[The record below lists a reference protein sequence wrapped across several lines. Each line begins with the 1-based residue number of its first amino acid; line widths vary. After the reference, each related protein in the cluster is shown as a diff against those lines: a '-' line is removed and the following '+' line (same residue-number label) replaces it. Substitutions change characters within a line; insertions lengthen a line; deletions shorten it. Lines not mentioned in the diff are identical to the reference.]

1 MKIYVL
7 LILILVVI
15 LFKQQKIYEFMDTNN
30 YSLKSKIMNDFSY
43 SDDIADKLVN
53 DLGNLCSIEKP
64 EDDLIS
70 MGDISGG
77 IVNELLLKDYK
88 IKIKSGELFHKK
100 LDSIEQ
106 NLFEKYYG
114 DKWEEI
120 YNDWKYERGKYLNKS
135 KMDNCKQ
142 FIEEYEVITGDPDGE
157 VDKNNDELEKEI
169 RIKIKTLDYLE
180 NIDSFND
187 IIKDNNESSD
197 VYKRKIQYRD
207 VEQSKLEFYNYL
219 MNWIYYILLI
229 GLLLILTTQG
239 NLNLVSMGIFYI
251 ILILLPVFIYP
262 FLFNIG
268 KFLLNS
274 LLEFKEDR
282 LPKNAFMD

>member
-7 LILILVVI
+7 LVLILFVI
-15 LFKQQKIYEFMDTNN
+15 LFKQQKIYEFMDTNKN
-30 YSLKSKIMNDFSY
+30 QLKNKIVSEFSY
-43 SDDIADKLVN
+43 SNDVAEKLVG
-53 DLGNLCSIEKP
+53 DLGNLCSIKQP
-64 EDDLIS
+64 GLGNIPVGQIS
-70 MGDISGG
+70 TDQE
-77 IVNELLLKDYK
+77 NELLMKDYK
-88 IKIKSGELFHKK
+88 LKIKTGELFHNK

-106 NLFEKYYG
+106 DVFKKYYG
-114 DKWEEI
+114 DNWEET
-120 YNDWKYERGKYLNKS
+120 YDKWKYERDMYLTKT

-142 FIEEYEVITGDPDGE
+142 FMEQYETISVPYGTI
-157 VDKNNDELEKEI
+157 DKNNDELEKEI
-169 RIKIKTLDYLE
+169 RTKIKTLDYLE

-197 VYKRKIQYRD
+197 IYKRKIQYRD

-219 MNWIYYILLI
+219 MNWIYYIFLI

-239 NLNLVSMGIFYI
+239 KMNLVNNGVFYI

-268 KFLLNS
+268 KFLLNN

>member
-7 LILILVVI
+7 LVLILLVI
-15 LFKQQKIYEFMDTNN
+15 LFKQQKIYEFMDTNKN
-30 YSLKSKIMNDFSY
+30 NLKNKIISDFSY
-43 SDDIADKLVN
+43 SNDVAEKLVG
-53 DLGNLCSIEKP
+53 DLGNLCSIEQP
-64 EDDLIS
+64 GLGNIPFGQIS
-70 MGDISGG
+70 TDQE
-77 IVNELLLKDYK
+77 NELLMKDYK
-88 IKIKSGELFHKK
+88 LKIKTGELFHGK
-100 LDSIEQ
+100 LNSIEQ
-106 NLFEKYYG
+106 DVFKKYYG
-114 DKWEEI
+114 DNWKKT
-120 YNDWKYERGKYLNKS
+120 YADWNYEREKYLTET

-142 FIEEYEVITGDPDGE
+142 FMEEYETISAPYGTIN
-157 VDKNNDELEKEI
+157 KNNDELEKEI
-169 RIKIKTLDYLE
+169 RTKIKTLDYLE

-197 VYKRKIQYRD
+197 IYKRKIQYRD

-239 NLNLVSMGIFYI
+239 KINLVNNGIFYI

-268 KFLLNS
+268 KFILNS

>member
-7 LILILVVI
+7 LVLILLVI

-64 EDDLIS
+64 DDDDIFT
-70 MGDISGG
+70 GDITGV
-77 IVNELLLKDYK
+77 IANELLLKDYK
-88 IKIKSGELFHKK
+88 IKIKSGELFHNK
-100 LDSIEQ
+100 LNSIEE
-106 NLFEKYYG
+106 NLFKKYYG
-114 DKWEEI
+114 DRWEGI
-120 YNDWKYERGKYLNKS
+120 YNDWKYEREKYLNKT
-135 KMDNCKQ
+135 KMDNCKE
-142 FIEEYEVITGDPDGE
+142 FIDEYEIINPPGTIDD
-157 VDKNNDELEKEI
+157 NNDELEKEI
-169 RIKIKTLDYLE
+169 RTKIKTLDYLE

-197 VYKRKIQYRD
+197 IYKRKIQYRD
-207 VEQSKLEFYNYL
+207 AEQSKLEFYNYL
-219 MNWIYYILLI
+219 MNWIYYIFLI

-239 NLNLVSMGIFYI
+239 KLNLVSMGIFYI

-268 KFLLNS
+268 KFLLNT